1 MADGAEQRR
10 GVEKAGLVPVEPSGW
25 TRRSVVDEEENGAVT
40 EQWVVQGAGQASQLA
55 RSEPADDVVAPALD
69 PGAVQADHRMP
80 LSDQLHE
87 RIAAGV
93 GQLGKVAGQ
102 EILEDQL
109 EGPPPNVGVAIVVA
123 RDDHQEPGGDE
134 RLKEGTRVAQLRL
147 VTQGG
152 EVAGQQDAIG
162 SQARH
167 LIDQAC
173 DALLHSREAPKTAK
187 RVKLEA
193 TGSTP
198 PAGAPEGTPPPVDLV
213 VEVAQVREA
222 EHGCPATM

>member
-162 SQARH
+162 SQAR
-167 LIDQAC
+167 LGSNAGNGTDSGRRRMLRAC
-173 DALLHSREAPKTAK
+173 HGVDVLPVRRYVPSMNLTQLLPPSNEFSRRNSYRSSPWK
-187 RVKLEA
+187 R
-193 TGSTP
+193 
-198 PAGAPEGTPPPVDLV
+198 
-213 VEVAQVREA
+213 
-222 EHGCPATM
+222 